1 MDRWREINVE
11 VWRLFFVDVRCW
23 WCFGWSVLLVFP
35 TVRLVEEV
43 GVAVSAS
50 RLWIA
55 VLNVV
60 AVAVVGG
67 SWFEQKIKSTELFF
81 TK

>member
-1 MDRWREINVE
+1 MSRCGVCC
-11 VWRLFFVDVRCW
+11 FVDVRCW

-60 AVAVVGG
+60 AVLVGG
-67 SWFEQKIKSTELFF
+67 VLVVLSKK
-81 TK
+81 